1 MKNRWKNVCAL
12 ALVCAQTSVGVA
24 QQLVTR
30 DARYTLRPGDVI
42 TVDYRYTPEYNATAS
57 VEPDGFV
64 SLPMLGTVKVGGL
77 TLPQAHDALLA
88 KAGDRLNEPELNVGL
103 KEFEKPYY
111 VVGGEVGAPG
121 RFELH
126 GRVTALQAVEIA
138 GGIKTSG
145 KASQVLLIRPVD
157 GERGQTRLI
166 DLKKVTAKRQLDEDV
181 EVRPGDILIVPKTR
195 LAKVEPFVRLANAGF
210 YVNPFNL

>member
-1 MKNRWKNVCAL
+1 M
-12 ALVCAQTSVGVA
+12 
-24 QQLVTR
+24 
-30 DARYTLRPGDVI
+30 
-42 TVDYRYTPEYNATAS
+42 
-57 VEPDGFV
+57 
-64 SLPMLGTVKVGGL
+64 
-77 TLPQAHDALLA
+77 
-88 KAGDRLNEPELNVGL
+88 NEPELNVGL

-157 GERGQTRLI
+157 GEQGQTRLI
-166 DLKKVTAKRQLDEDV
+166 DLKKVMTKRQLDEDV

-195 LAKVEPFVRLANAGF
+195 LAKVEPYVRLANAGF

>member
-1 MKNRWKNVCAL
+1 MKSRWKNVCVL
-12 ALVCAQTSVGVA
+12 ALVCAQASMGLA
-24 QQLVTR
+24 QQLATR

-42 TVDYRYTPEYNATAS
+42 TVDYRYTTKYNATAS
-57 VEPDGFV
+57 IEPDGFV
-64 SLPMLGTVKVGGL
+64 SLPMLGTVKVAGL
-77 TLPQAHDALLA
+77 TLPQTHDALLA
-88 KAGDRLNEPELNVGL
+88 KASDRLNEPELNVGL

-126 GRVTALQAVEIA
+126 GRLTALQAVEIA

-145 KASQVLLIRPVD
+145 KASQVLLIRPVN
-157 GERGQTRLI
+157 GEEGQTRLI
-166 DLKKVTAKRQLDEDV
+166 DLKKVMAKRQLDEDV